1 MLGAL
6 ERYLTKQRLVTVTKM
21 AVAGHDQPRNVN
33 GTVPDLEGLTE
44 MVGQPV
50 FGVAERCDTYA
61 SDGARQRIDAL
72 SRVRNAEV
80 FVAVPAQCY
89 DWAKRYMESNF
100 AGRNITVLP
109 YGKA

>member
-6 ERYLTKQRLVTVTKM
+6 ERYLTKHRLVSVTKM
-21 AVAGHDQPRNVN
+21 AVAGRDQPRNVN

-61 SDGARQRIDAL
+61 SEGARRRIDAL

-80 FVAVPAQCY
+80 FLAVPAECY
-89 DWAKRYMESNF
+89 DWAKRFVESSF
-100 AGRNITVLP
+100 PGRNITVMP
-109 YGKA
+109 YGKP